1 MIRIGEIIDGR
12 YEILKEIGRGGMS
25 IVYLAMD
32 NRLNKS
38 IVVKEIRRRDNSNN
52 KLLMDSLKQESDLLK
67 NLDHA
72 ALPKIYDIIDRGDIY
87 VVMDYI
93 EGESLNRKLKREG
106 KIQAKEVI
114 NYGRQL
120 AKVLSYLHNRPT
132 PIIYRD
138 MKPDNVMLTP
148 DGRIKLIDF
157 GISIDIKLVPFT
169 KTLSSIISIF
179 SGIIIVP
186 FIISELL
193 TDNNLFYFT
202 NITTPS
208 SNINNI
214 L

>member
-93 EGESLNRKLKREG
+93 EGRGWINPRIEPYHPFMIDPSCNVLHYAQEVFEGLKAYRT
-106 KIQAKEVI
+106 
-114 NYGRQL
+114 
-120 AKVLSYLHNRPT
+120 PT
-132 PIIYRD
+132 
-138 MKPDNVMLTP
+138 N
-148 DGRIKLIDF
+148 
-157 GISIDIKLVPFT
+157 DI
-169 KTLSSIISIF
+169 
-179 SGIIIVP
+179 
-186 FIISELL
+186 
-193 TDNNLFYFT
+193 
-202 NITTPS
+202 
-208 SNINNI
+208 
-214 L
+214 